1 VEGHDTG
8 RDQPIDVGRDDESRR
23 SLTLRRLPIRSRVNA
38 GAAIEMEGDG
48 TPG

>member
-8 RDQPIDVGRDDESRR
+8 RDQPIDV
-23 SLTLRRLPIRSRVNA
+23 TLRRLPIRSRVNA